1 MDLNGGKK
9 VLSRH
14 YMKSELTLIA
24 VKAEGSGHLCEK
36 KKMYEWEGI
45 GKAERRWWES
55 PQACFY
61 RESFLSNTS
70 NQKAKIAGGSAVNQN
85 I

>member
-1 MDLNGGKK
+1 MLMYMDLNGGKK

-36 KKMYEWEGI
+36 KKCMN
-45 GKAERRWWES
+45 GKA
-55 PQACFY
+55 
-61 RESFLSNTS
+61 
-70 NQKAKIAGGSAVNQN
+70 
-85 I
+85 

>member
-1 MDLNGGKK
+1 VDTY
-9 VLSRH
+9 V
-14 YMKSELTLIA
+14 
-24 VKAEGSGHLCEK
+24 K